1 MNKIVIA
8 PDSYKGCRSALEVS
22 NAIESAFLEFYPE
35 MNIVKVPIADGGE
48 GTVDALVTATNGKL
62 MFSDV
67 LGPLGEKII
76 AKWGILGDSTT
87 AVIEMASASGLPLVP
102 REKRNPYITSTFGTG
117 QLIISALNANCKKIV
132 IGIGGSATNDG
143 GAGMAKAL
151 GAKFFDNSGKELD
164 DGGYA
169 LQKLE
174 KIDISKIDQ
183 RIKNTE
189 ILVACDVDN
198 PLCGPRGASAVYGP
212 QKGATPEM
220 ILELDKALL
229 NFSDVAQDVTGKDVK
244 NIAGAGAAGG
254 LGAGL
259 MFFTEASLMPGVEL
273 ILEVTDFNNL
283 VKDADLVITGEGNTD
298 FQTVFGKA
306 PVGVAKAAKKYNI
319 PVICISGG
327 LGDGYESVFENGID
341 AIISISSGPVSLDEC
356 MLNGASMITAATK
369 RLIRTLRVG
378 MLIEKKS
385 GQERSL

>member
-8 PDSYKGCRSALEVS
+8 PDSYKGCLSALDVT
-22 NAIESAFLEFYPE
+22 NAIEGAILEFYPE
-35 MNIVKVPIADGGE
+35 INVVKVPIADGGE
-48 GTVDALVTATNGKL
+48 GTVDALVAATNGKL
-62 MFSDV
+62 MFSEV
-67 LGPLGEKII
+67 LDPLGEKIV
-76 AKWGILGDSTT
+76 AKWGILGDGTS
-87 AVIEMASASGLPLVP
+87 AVIEMASASGLPLIP
-102 REKRNPYITSTFGTG
+102 KEKRNPYITSTFGTG
-117 QLIISALNANCKKIV
+117 QLIMSALDENCKKIV

-143 GAGMAKAL
+143 GVGMAKAL
-151 GAKFFDNSGKELD
+151 GAKFFDSSGKELN

-169 LQKLE
+169 LQKLN
-174 KIDISKIDQ
+174 KIDISNIDP

-229 NFSDVAQDVTGKDVK
+229 NFSEIAQKTVGKDVK

-273 ILEVTDFNNL
+273 VLEVTNFNSL
-283 VKDADLVITGEGNTD
+283 VEDADLVITGEGNTD

-327 LGDGYESVFENGID
+327 LGEGYESVFEKGID
-341 AIISISSGPVSLDEC
+341 AIVSISSGPVSLDEC
-356 MLNGASMITAATK
+356 MLNGATMLQSATK
-369 RLIRTLRVG
+369 RLIKILQVG
-378 MLIEKKS
+378 MLIEKRAAKS
-385 GQERSL
+385 IHF

>member
-8 PDSYKGCRSALEVS
+8 PDSYKGCLSALEVS

-143 GAGMAKAL
+143 GVGMAKAL
-151 GAKFFDNSGKELD
+151 GAKFFDSSGKELD

-229 NFSDVAQDVTGKDVK
+229 NFSDVAQEVTGKNVK

-283 VKDADLVITGEGNTD
+283 VKDADLVITGEGSTD

-306 PVGVAKAAKKYNI
+306 PVGVAKAAKKYSI
-319 PVICISGG
+319 PVVCISGG

-341 AIISISSGPVSLDEC
+341 AIISISSGPVSLDKC
-356 MLNGASMITAATK
+356 MLNGANMITSATK

-378 MLIEKKS
+378 ILIGKKS
-385 GQERSL
+385 GQEIPL

>member
-1 MNKIVIA
+1 MNKILIA
-8 PDSYKGCRSALEVS
+8 PDSYKGCLSALEVS

-35 MNIVKVPIADGGE
+35 INIVKVPIADGGE
-48 GTVDALVTATNGKL
+48 GTVDALVTATGGKL
-62 MFSDV
+62 MFSEV
-67 LGPLGEKII
+67 LDPLGEKIV
-76 AKWGILGDSTT
+76 AKWGILGDGST

-102 REKRNPYITSTFGTG
+102 KEKRNPYITSTFGTG
-117 QLIISALNANCKKIV
+117 QLIMAALDANCKKIV
-132 IGIGGSATNDG
+132 IGIGGSATNDAG
-143 GAGMAKAL
+143 SGMAKAL
-151 GAKFFDNSGKELD
+151 GAKFLDGSGKELC

-174 KIDISKIDQ
+174 GIDISKIDR

-229 NFSDVAQDVTGKDVK
+229 KFSDIAQRVTGKDVK
-244 NIAGAGAAGG
+244 NTAGAGAAGG

-273 ILEVTDFNNL
+273 VLEVTDFNNL

-319 PVICISGG
+319 PVVCISGG
-327 LGDGYESVFENGID
+327 LGDGYESVFDKGID
-341 AIISISSGPVSLDEC
+341 AIVSISSGPVSLDEC
-356 MLNGASMITAATK
+356 MLNGAIMLISATK
-369 RLIRTLRVG
+369 RLIRTLNVG
-378 MLIEKKS
+378 MLVEKRS
-385 GQERSL
+385 GQG

>member
-1 MNKIVIA
+1 MNKVLIA
-8 PDSYKGCRSALEVS
+8 PDSYKGCLSALEVS
-22 NAIESAFLEFYPE
+22 NAIESAFLEFYPKL
-35 MNIVKVPIADGGE
+35 NIVKVPIADGGE
-48 GTVDALVTATNGKL
+48 GTVDALVTATGGKL
-62 MFSDV
+62 MFSEV
-67 LGPLGEKII
+67 LDPLGEKIV
-76 AKWGILGDSTT
+76 AKWGILGDGST

-117 QLIISALNANCKKIV
+117 QIIKAALDANCKKIV
-132 IGIGGSATNDG
+132 IGIGGSATNDAG
-143 GAGMAKAL
+143 SGMAKAL
-151 GAKFFDNSGKELD
+151 GVRFLDSSGKELC

-229 NFSDVAQDVTGKDVK
+229 KFSDIAQQVTGKDVK
-244 NIAGAGAAGG
+244 NTAGAGAAGG

-273 ILEVTDFNNL
+273 VLEVTDFNNL

-319 PVICISGG
+319 PVVCISGG
-327 LGDGYESVFENGID
+327 LGDGYESVFDKGID
-341 AIISISSGPVSLDEC
+341 AIVSISSGPVSLDEC
-356 MLNGASMITAATK
+356 MLNGAIMLISATK
-369 RLIRTLRVG
+369 RLIRTLNVG
-378 MLIEKKS
+378 MLIEKRS
-385 GQERSL
+385 GQGCPL

>member
-8 PDSYKGCRSALEVS
+8 PDSYKGCLSALDVA
-22 NAIESAFLEFYPE
+22 NIIESAILEFYPKI
-35 MNIVKVPIADGGE
+35 NIVKVPIADGGE
-48 GTVDALVTATNGKL
+48 GTVDALVTATKGK
-62 MFSDV
+62 FIYSEV
-67 LGPLGEKII
+67 LNPLGEKIL
-76 AKWGILGDSTT
+76 AKWGILGDGTS

-102 REKRNPYITSTFGTG
+102 KEKRNPYITSTFGTG
-117 QLIISALNANCKKIV
+117 QLILSALNAKCKKIV

-151 GAKFFDNSGKELD
+151 GVKFFDESDNELEE
-164 DGGYA
+164 GGLA
-169 LQKLE
+169 LQKL
-174 KIDISKIDQ
+174 KRIDISNIDP
-183 RIKNTE
+183 RIKDVE

-220 ILELDKALL
+220 VKELDKALL
-229 NFSDVAQDVTGKDVK
+229 NFSKVSKEATGKDVK
-244 NIAGAGAAGG
+244 DIPGAGAAGG

-259 MFFTEASLMPGVEL
+259 MLFTNASLIPGVEL
-273 ILEVTDFNNL
+273 VLKITGFDTL
-283 VKDADLVITGEGNTD
+283 VRDADLVITGEGNTD

-341 AIISISSGPVSLDEC
+341 AIISISSKPASLEEC
-356 MLNGASMITAATK
+356 MLNGTTLLKSATK
-369 RLIRTLRVG
+369 RLIRVLQVG
-378 MLIEKKS
+378 MLIGKKS
-385 GQERSL
+385 G

>member
-8 PDSYKGCRSALEVS
+8 PDSYKGCLSALDVT
-22 NAIESAFLEFYPE
+22 NAIEGAILEFYPE
-35 MNIVKVPIADGGE
+35 INVVKVPIADGGE

-62 MFSDV
+62 MFSEV
-67 LGPLGEKII
+67 LDPLGEKIV
-76 AKWGILGDSTT
+76 AKWGILGDGTS
-87 AVIEMASASGLPLVP
+87 AVIEMASASGLPLIP
-102 REKRNPYITSTFGTG
+102 KEKRNPYITSTFGTG
-117 QLIISALNANCKKIV
+117 QLIISALDENCKKIV

-143 GAGMAKAL
+143 GVGMAKAL
-151 GAKFFDNSGKELD
+151 GAKFFDSSGKELH

-169 LQKLE
+169 LQKLN
-174 KIDISKIDQ
+174 KIDISNIDP

-229 NFSDVAQDVTGKDVK
+229 NFSEIAQKTVGKDVK

-273 ILEVTDFNNL
+273 VLEVTNFNSL
-283 VKDADLVITGEGNTD
+283 VEDADLVITGEGNTD

-327 LGDGYESVFENGID
+327 LGEGYESVFEKGID
-341 AIISISSGPVSLDEC
+341 AIVSISSGPVSLDEC
-356 MLNGASMITAATK
+356 MLNGATMLQSATK
-369 RLIRTLRVG
+369 RLIRILQVG
-378 MLIEKKS
+378 MLIEKRAAKS
-385 GQERSL
+385 IHF

>member
-8 PDSYKGCRSALEVS
+8 PDSYKGCLSALDVA
-22 NAIESAFLEFYPE
+22 NIIESAILEFYPKI
-35 MNIVKVPIADGGE
+35 NIVKVPIADGGE
-48 GTVDALVTATNGKL
+48 GTVDALVTATKGK
-62 MFSDV
+62 FIYSEV
-67 LGPLGEKII
+67 LNPLGEKIL
-76 AKWGILGDSTT
+76 AKWGILGDGTS

-102 REKRNPYITSTFGTG
+102 KEKRNPYITSTFGTG
-117 QLIISALNANCKKIV
+117 QLILSALNAKCKKIV

-151 GAKFFDNSGKELD
+151 GVKFFDESDNELEE
-164 DGGYA
+164 GGLA
-169 LQKLE
+169 LQKL
-174 KIDISKIDQ
+174 KRIDISNIEA
-183 RIKNTE
+183 RIKDVE

-220 ILELDKALL
+220 VKELDKALL
-229 NFSDVAQDVTGKDVK
+229 NFSKVSKEATGKDVK
-244 NIAGAGAAGG
+244 DIPGAGAAGG

-259 MFFTEASLMPGVEL
+259 MLFTNASLIPGVEL
-273 ILEVTDFNNL
+273 VLKITGFDTL
-283 VKDADLVITGEGNTD
+283 VRDADLVITGEGNTD

-341 AIISISSGPVSLDEC
+341 AIISISSKPASLEEC
-356 MLNGASMITAATK
+356 MLNGATLLKSATK
-369 RLIRTLRVG
+369 RLIRVLQVG
-378 MLIEKKS
+378 MLIGKKS
-385 GQERSL
+385 G

>member
-8 PDSYKGCRSALEVS
+8 PDSYKGCLSALDVT
-22 NAIESAFLEFYPE
+22 NAIEGAILEFYPE
-35 MNIVKVPIADGGE
+35 INVVKVPIADGGE

-62 MFSDV
+62 MFSEV
-67 LGPLGEKII
+67 LDPLGEKIV
-76 AKWGILGDSTT
+76 AKWGILGDGTS
-87 AVIEMASASGLPLVP
+87 AVIEMASASGLPLIP
-102 REKRNPYITSTFGTG
+102 KEKRNPYITSTFGTG
-117 QLIISALNANCKKIV
+117 QLIMSALDENCKKIV

-143 GAGMAKAL
+143 GVGMAKAL
-151 GAKFFDNSGKELD
+151 GAKFFDSSGKELN

-169 LQKLE
+169 LQKLN
-174 KIDISKIDQ
+174 KIDISNIDP

-229 NFSDVAQDVTGKDVK
+229 NFSEIAQKTVGKDVK

-273 ILEVTDFNNL
+273 VLEVTNFNSL
-283 VKDADLVITGEGNTD
+283 VEDADLVITGEGNTD

-327 LGDGYESVFENGID
+327 LGDGYESVFEKGID
-341 AIISISSGPVSLDEC
+341 AIVSISSGPVSLDEC
-356 MLNGASMITAATK
+356 MLNGATMLQSATK
-369 RLIRTLRVG
+369 RLIRILQVG
-378 MLIEKKS
+378 MLIEKRAAK
-385 GQERSL
+385 GIHF

>member
-8 PDSYKGCRSALEVS
+8 PDSYKGCLSALDVT
-22 NAIESAFLEFYPE
+22 NAIEGAILEFYPE
-35 MNIVKVPIADGGE
+35 INVVKVPIADGGE

-62 MFSDV
+62 MFSEV
-67 LGPLGEKII
+67 LDPLGEKIV
-76 AKWGILGDSTT
+76 AKWGILGDGTS
-87 AVIEMASASGLPLVP
+87 AVIEMASASGLPLIP
-102 REKRNPYITSTFGTG
+102 KEKRNPYITSTFGTG
-117 QLIISALNANCKKIV
+117 QLIISALDENCKKIV

-143 GAGMAKAL
+143 GVGMAKAL
-151 GAKFFDNSGKELD
+151 GAKFFDSSGKELH

-169 LQKLE
+169 LQKLN
-174 KIDISKIDQ
+174 KIDISNIDP

-229 NFSDVAQDVTGKDVK
+229 NFSEIAQKTVGKDVK

-273 ILEVTDFNNL
+273 VLEVTNFNSL
-283 VKDADLVITGEGNTD
+283 VEDADLVITGEGNTD

-327 LGDGYESVFENGID
+327 LGEGYESVFEKGID
-341 AIISISSGPVSLDEC
+341 AIVSISSGPVSLDEC
-356 MLNGASMITAATK
+356 MLNGATMLQSATK
-369 RLIRTLRVG
+369 RLIKILQVG
-378 MLIEKKS
+378 MLIEKRAAKS
-385 GQERSL
+385 IHF

>member
-8 PDSYKGCRSALEVS
+8 PDSYKGCLSALDVA
-22 NAIESAFLEFYPE
+22 NIIESAILEFYPKI
-35 MNIVKVPIADGGE
+35 NIVKVPIADGGE
-48 GTVDALVTATNGKL
+48 GTVDALVTATKGK
-62 MFSDV
+62 FIYSEV
-67 LGPLGEKII
+67 LNPLGEKIL
-76 AKWGILGDSTT
+76 AKWGILGDGTS

-102 REKRNPYITSTFGTG
+102 KEKRNPYITSTFGTG
-117 QLIISALNANCKKIV
+117 QLILSALNAKCKKIV

-151 GAKFFDNSGKELD
+151 GVKFFDESDNELEE
-164 DGGYA
+164 GGLA
-169 LQKLE
+169 LQKL
-174 KIDISKIDQ
+174 KRIDISNIDP
-183 RIKNTE
+183 RIKDVE

-220 ILELDKALL
+220 VKELDKALL
-229 NFSDVAQDVTGKDVK
+229 NFSKVSKEATGKDVK
-244 NIAGAGAAGG
+244 DIPGAGAAGG

-259 MFFTEASLMPGVEL
+259 MLFTNASLIPGVEL
-273 ILEVTDFNNL
+273 VLKITGFDTL
-283 VKDADLVITGEGNTD
+283 VRDADLVITGEGNTD

-341 AIISISSGPVSLDEC
+341 AIISISSKPASLEEC
-356 MLNGASMITAATK
+356 MLNGATLLKSATK
-369 RLIRTLRVG
+369 RLIRVLQVG
-378 MLIEKKS
+378 MLIGKRS
-385 GQERSL
+385 G

>member
-8 PDSYKGCRSALEVS
+8 PDSYKGCLSALDVA
-22 NAIESAFLEFYPE
+22 NIIESAILEFYPKI
-35 MNIVKVPIADGGE
+35 NIVKVPIADGGE
-48 GTVDALVTATNGKL
+48 GTVDALVTATKGK
-62 MFSDV
+62 FIYSEV
-67 LGPLGEKII
+67 LNPLGEKIL
-76 AKWGILGDSTT
+76 AKWGILGDGTS

-102 REKRNPYITSTFGTG
+102 KEKRNPYITSTFGTG
-117 QLIISALNANCKKIV
+117 QLILSALNAKCKKIV

-151 GAKFFDNSGKELD
+151 GVKFFDESDNELEE
-164 DGGYA
+164 GGLA
-169 LQKLE
+169 LQKL
-174 KIDISKIDQ
+174 KRIDISNIDL
-183 RIKNTE
+183 RIKDVE

-220 ILELDKALL
+220 VKELDKALL
-229 NFSDVAQDVTGKDVK
+229 NFSKVSKEATGKDVK
-244 NIAGAGAAGG
+244 DIPGAGAAGG

-259 MFFTEASLMPGVEL
+259 MLFTNASLIPGVEL
-273 ILEVTDFNNL
+273 VLKITGFDTL
-283 VKDADLVITGEGNTD
+283 VRDADLVITGEGNTD

-341 AIISISSGPVSLDEC
+341 AIISISSKPASLEEC
-356 MLNGASMITAATK
+356 MLNGATLLKSATK
-369 RLIRTLRVG
+369 RLIRVLQVG
-378 MLIEKKS
+378 MLIGKKS
-385 GQERSL
+385 G